1 MNKIKNAIDELQE
14 QRRRNEAK
22 QASDQAQM
30 ESEFKALTP
39 MVAQT
44 LRELGDRRW
53 GRFPARFLRYRIEIS
68 AESKT
73 WVLIP
78 RFAFMLQDGD
88 RTVGIRL
95 TKRHVTGGATAS
107 HFQVDVCDERV
118 PTEGT
123 TREDLEQAMLKLV
136 HWLF

>member
-1 MNKIKNAIDELQE
+1 MSRIKNAIDELQE
-14 QRRRNEAK
+14 QRRRNEAEK
-22 QASDQAQM
+22 ASADAQM
-30 ESEFKALTP
+30 EGEFKALTP

-53 GRFPARFLRYRIEIS
+53 GRFPARFLRYRVDINPEN
-68 AESKT
+68 KT

-78 RFAFMLQDGD
+78 RFGFMLQDGD

-95 TKRHVTGGATAS
+95 TRRHAAGGATAS